1 MWFFY
6 VLSGCAFLVYF
17 NAHPV
22 HLMYTLIGIIIC
34 FVIIA
39 INKDNEKNRI
49 KNLKADTS
57 DMIEFARNSKLI
69 DYHQYNMLV
78 KYFSATETNI
88 ENVNNFLNSKKGMA
102 FLSSYSKKKDIVDFV
117 SISQLITLSDKNEQ
131 LISNAVNIV
140 NEV

>member
-22 HLMYTLIGIIIC
+22 HLIYTLIGIPVSI
-34 FVIIA
+34 VIWTVYKHI
-39 INKDNEKNRI
+39 KKNRI

-57 DMIEFARNSKLI
+57 CMIDFARKSELI

-78 KYFSATETNI
+78 RYFASSGTSI
-88 ENVNNFLNSKKGMA
+88 EDVNNFLNSKKGMA
-102 FLSSYSKKKDIVDFV
+102 FLSSYSGMKNNINFTK
-117 SISQLITLSDKNEQ
+117 ISQLIIASDTNVQ
-131 LISNAVNIV
+131 VISDALNIV
-140 NEV
+140 NED

>member
-22 HLMYTLIGIIIC
+22 HLIYTLIASIIF
-34 FVIIA
+34 FVIRA
-39 INKDNEKNRI
+39 INKHNEKNRI

-57 DMIEFARNSKLI
+57 DMIEFARNTELI
-69 DYHQYNMLV
+69 DYYQYNMLV
-78 KYFSATETNI
+78 RYFSSTETNI

-102 FLSSYSKKKDIVDFV
+102 FLTLYSKKKNGINFV
-117 SISQLITLSDKNEQ
+117 TISQLIIDADKNEQ